1 MFYEHHGDAMVIG
14 RCDGKVDFVCGQH
27 QNTYFSLGFNT
38 CAETDL
44 DMIVR
49 GNVSVIAMQRKN
61 WKGNSIYISIYSE
74 RAKG

>member
-1 MFYEHHGDAMVIG
+1 MFYEHHGDG
-14 RCDGKVDFVCGQH
+14 DGKVDFVCGLWSTSKH
-27 QNTYFSLGFNT
+27 YFSLGFNT